1 MLNYFLLLLTAE
13 LVLIAVV
20 VFIFRKYFRNR
31 ITEPVRQTTKKD
43 LHKQVRQIEIHT
55 RSIVNQVFS
64 GEYHSVFKGRGMEF
78 SEVRE
83 YQFGDDI
90 RNIDWNVTAR
100 FGHPYIKVF
109 EEEREL
115 TVMLMADLSGSLLF
129 GTLEKTKQELAAE
142 LSAVLAFS
150 ALKNNDKVGLILFTD
165 KIEKFV
171 PPRKGRKHVLRI
183 ISEVLSFQPKGNNTN
198 LKGALEF
205 MNNAVKKK
213 SIVFLISDFIDEG
226 YEKILSIIGKKHD
239 LIGIVLNDEKEKRI
253 PPMGLVKFSDPET
266 GEQRYLDTSNYK
278 LRRRLYDLH
287 EERVRKRKNMFV
299 KSRIDTIEIQNG
311 LNYVKPLV
319 KFFRLRERR
328 W

>member
-1 MLNYFLLLLTAE
+1 MLTKELL
-13 LVLIAVV
+13 
-20 VFIFRKYFRNR
+20 
-31 ITEPVRQTTKKD
+31 
-43 LHKQVRQIEIHT
+43 KQVRQIEIRT
-55 RSIVNQVFS
+55 KGLVNQVFS

-115 TVMLMADLSGSLLF
+115 TVMLMVDLSGSLMF
-129 GTLEKTKQELAAE
+129 GSVSKTKQRIAAE
-142 LSAVLAFS
+142 LTAILAFS

-183 ISEVLSFQPKGNNTN
+183 IREVLSFEPEGKSTN
-198 LKGALEF
+198 LKGALEY
-205 MNNAVKKK
+205 MNSTIKKK
-213 SIVFLISDFIDEG
+213 SIAFLISDFMDEG
-226 YEKILSIIGKKHD
+226 YEKILRIVGRKHD
-239 LIGIVLNDEKEKRI
+239 LIGIVLDDRREKEMPNI
-253 PPMGLVKFSDPET
+253 GLVKLADAET
-266 GEQRYLDTSNYK
+266 GAERWIDTSSNRVRFQMIAHRNEREK
-278 LRRRLYDLH
+278 LR
-287 EERVRKRKNMFV
+287 NSIFI
-299 KSRIDTIEIQNG
+299 KSRLDRIEVTTGSNYIQ
-311 LNYVKPLV
+311 PLV
-319 KFFRLRERR
+319 QFFRRREKR